1 MREVV
6 IVSALR
12 SPIGTFGGQLKNVSA
27 IDLGKKV
34 VEQSLSAL
42 NLAPELV
49 DEVIL
54 GNVLGAGLGQNVA
67 RQVSINSGIPQEAS
81 AFTINKVCGSGLKA
95 VILAA
100 QSIQLGDNEIVVAGG
115 TESMSQANYV
125 VPDYRWGKRM
135 GNGQL
140 IDTLLTDGLT
150 DAFNDIHMGITAE
163 NIAEKFGF
171 TREAQDEFAAA
182 SQNKAEAAIK
192 SGRFADEIVPI
203 EIPVRR
209 GEPVVMDTDEHPRF
223 GATAE
228 GLGKLRPAFKKD
240 GTVTAGNASG
250 LNDGSAILVLMTREK
265 ANELGLEVLASI
277 ESYATAGV
285 DPKIMG
291 TGPIPA
297 TKKALAK
304 ANMTVN
310 DLELIE
316 ANEAFA
322 SQAMSVVQEL
332 ELNTD
337 IVNVNGGAIALG
349 HPIGASGAR
358 VLVSLVHEMKKR
370 DAKSGLATLCIGG
383 GQGISMIIKRD

>member
-34 VEQSLSAL
+34 VEHSLNTL

-67 RQVSINSGIPQEAS
+67 RQVSINAGIPKEAS
-81 AFTINKVCGSGLKA
+81 AFAINKVCGSGLKA

-150 DAFNDIHMGITAE
+150 DAFDDIHMGITAE
-163 NIAEKFGF
+163 NIAELYNF
-171 TREAQDEFAAA
+171 TREAQDEFAAG

-192 SGRFADEIVPI
+192 AGRFVDEIVPI

-228 GLGKLRPAFKKD
+228 GLSKLRPAFKKD

-250 LNDGSAILVLMTREK
+250 LNDGAAILVLMTREK
-265 ANELGLEVLASI
+265 ANELGLEVLATI

-304 ANMTVN
+304 ANMTVS

-322 SQAMSVVQEL
+322 SQAMSVVEGL

-383 GQGISMIIKRD
+383 GQGISVIVKRD

>member
-34 VEQSLSAL
+34 VEHSLNTL

-67 RQVSINSGIPQEAS
+67 RQVSINAGIPKEAS
-81 AFTINKVCGSGLKA
+81 AFAINKVCGSGLKA

-150 DAFNDIHMGITAE
+150 DAFDDIHMGITAE
-163 NIAEKFGF
+163 NIAELYNF
-171 TREAQDEFAAA
+171 TREAQDEFAAG

-192 SGRFADEIVPI
+192 AGRFVDEIVPI

-228 GLGKLRPAFKKD
+228 GLSKLRPAFKKD

-250 LNDGSAILVLMTREK
+250 LNDGAAILVLMTREK
-265 ANELGLEVLASI
+265 ANELGLEVLATI

-304 ANMTVN
+304 ANMTVS

-322 SQAMSVVQEL
+322 SQAMSVVEGL

-383 GQGISMIIKRD
+383 GQGISVIVKHD

>member
-1 MREVV
+1 
-6 IVSALR
+6 
-12 SPIGTFGGQLKNVSA
+12 
-27 IDLGKKV
+27 
-34 VEQSLSAL
+34 
-42 NLAPELV
+42 
-49 DEVIL
+49 
-54 GNVLGAGLGQNVA
+54 
-67 RQVSINSGIPQEAS
+67 
-81 AFTINKVCGSGLKA
+81 
-95 VILAA
+95 
-100 QSIQLGDNEIVVAGG
+100 

-240 GTVTAGNASG
+240 GTVTAGNAS
-250 LNDGSAILVLMTREK
+250 
-265 ANELGLEVLASI
+265 
-277 ESYATAGV
+277 
-285 DPKIMG
+285 
-291 TGPIPA
+291 
-297 TKKALAK
+297 
-304 ANMTVN
+304 
-310 DLELIE
+310 
-316 ANEAFA
+316 
-322 SQAMSVVQEL
+322 
-332 ELNTD
+332 
-337 IVNVNGGAIALG
+337 
-349 HPIGASGAR
+349 
-358 VLVSLVHEMKKR
+358 
-370 DAKSGLATLCIGG
+370 
-383 GQGISMIIKRD
+383 